1 MLDRL
6 TSMKVFIKVVE
17 LGSFAAAAQ
26 FLALSPQMVAKHIEA
41 LEHHLGTR
49 LLHRTTRRQSLT
61 DIGRLYCEQCRL
73 VLNAAERADSLA
85 ADTLGTPRGTLSVS
99 VPVTFGRTVF
109 APFLSNFQKK
119 YPEIHIQLSLTDQL
133 VHPTMDGYEAV
144 IRIGTLDTD
153 LTVISRPLKAYHRIL
168 CAAPAYLA
176 KYGTPMTPEDLSNH
190 QCLVYENA
198 AGAAT
203 SWALSRG
210 SSKRS
215 ITISG
220 KLRCNDSSILQSA
233 ALAGEGILLGYAQ
246 ALQPDME
253 KQNLVRVLPEW
264 TIPDRPM
271 HLLYNAGPIMTPK
284 LRMFVT
290 EVQRAFPP

>member
-61 DIGRLYCEQCRL
+61 DIGRLYCEQCHL

-99 VPVTFGRTVF
+99 APVTFGRTVF

-153 LTVISRPLKAYHRIL
+153 LTVISRPLTAYHRIL

-176 KYGTPMTPEDLSNH
+176 KYGTPMMPEDLSNH

-264 TIPDRPM
+264 TIANRPM

>member
-61 DIGRLYCEQCRL
+61 DIGRLYCEQCHL
-73 VLNAAERADSLA
+73 VLKAAERADSLA

-153 LTVISRPLKAYHRIL
+153 LTVISRPLTAYHRIL

-220 KLRCNDSSILQSA
+220 KLRCNDSSILQST

-253 KQNLVRVLPEW
+253 KKNLIRVLPEW
-264 TIPDRPM
+264 TIANRPM

-290 EVQRAFPP
+290 EVQRAFPS